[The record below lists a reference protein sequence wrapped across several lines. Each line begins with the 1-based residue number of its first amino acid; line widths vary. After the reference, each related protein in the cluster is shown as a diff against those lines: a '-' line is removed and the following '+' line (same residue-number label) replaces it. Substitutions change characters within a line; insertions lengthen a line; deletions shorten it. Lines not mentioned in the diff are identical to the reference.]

1 MATLKGFRG
10 RLGLQSETKSGVS
23 CVFPADLQAFSG
35 KNPGMGADCGHEQM
49 PGSYKIERMVS
60 MAKQKEP
67 MPSKGVRMPAELW
80 AKCDEM
86 TQKLGLESRNEF
98 IRDAVQFYSEW
109 VLRSDSQRFLTPALE
124 SVIGAKVRDSE
135 NRIARALYKMAVQ
148 QNALTHV
155 LATAYNWT
163 EKELSDLYDTAED
176 DARGGN
182 GTRDLRDF
190 NYEEDE

>member
-1 MATLKGFRG
+1 
-10 RLGLQSETKSGVS
+10 
-23 CVFPADLQAFSG
+23 
-35 KNPGMGADCGHEQM
+35 
-49 PGSYKIERMVS
+49 

-80 AKCDEM
+80 AKCDAM
-86 TQKLGLESRNEF
+86 TSKLGLGSRNEF

-163 EKELSDLYDTAED
+163 PDELDKLYDTAED
-176 DARGGN
+176 DARGWN
-182 GTRDLRDF
+182 GTLDLRDF

>member
-1 MATLKGFRG
+1 
-10 RLGLQSETKSGVS
+10 
-23 CVFPADLQAFSG
+23 
-35 KNPGMGADCGHEQM
+35 
-49 PGSYKIERMVS
+49 

-86 TQKLGLESRNEF
+86 TRKLGLESRNEF
-98 IRDAVQFYSEW
+98 IRDAVQFYAEW

-135 NRIARALYKMAVQ
+135 NRIARVLYKMAVQ

-163 EKELSDLYDTAED
+163 PDELEKLYDTAED
-176 DARGGN
+176 DARGWN
-182 GTRDLRDF
+182 GTLDLRDF
-190 NYEEDE
+190 NYDGEDD

>member
-1 MATLKGFRG
+1 
-10 RLGLQSETKSGVS
+10 
-23 CVFPADLQAFSG
+23 
-35 KNPGMGADCGHEQM
+35 
-49 PGSYKIERMVS
+49 

-67 MPSKGVRMPAELW
+67 MPSKGVRMSAELW

-86 TQKLGLESRNEF
+86 TAKLGLESRNEY
-98 IRDAVQFYSEW
+98 IRNAIEFYTEW
-109 VLRSDSQRFLTPALE
+109 NEMSHTQKFLTPALE

-135 NRIARALYKMAVQ
+135 KRIARVLYKMAVQ

-176 DARGGN
+176 DAKGWN
-182 GTRDLRDF
+182 GTLDLRDF